1 MDSPFLDQTRWI
13 TSNKLAA
20 ALRDLY
26 PVARGHTLI
35 VPRRPVATLFD
46 CSVDEI
52 AAIWRLIQHCKG
64 EIDEAYKPDGYNIGV
79 NCGADAGQTIFHA
92 HVHLIPRYRGDHPNP
107 RGGIRHI
114 IPGKG
119 DYSRRLSGLRRA
131 VDREASRRS

>member
-1 MDSPFLDQTRWI
+1 MDSPFLDPSRWI
-13 TSNKLAA
+13 ASNELAV

-26 PVARGHTLI
+26 PVARGHALI
-35 VPRRPVATLFD
+35 VPRRSVATVFD
-46 CSVDEI
+46 CSADEI
-52 AAIWRLIQHCKG
+52 AAIWRLIQHCKR
-64 EIDEAYKPDGYNIGV
+64 EIDEAYEPDGYNIGV

-119 DYSRRLSGLRRA
+119 DYPAG
-131 VDREASRRS
+131 